1 MAIMEK
7 VSLIKRRQLNK
18 LLQYKVNLPDKE
30 SRALQSR
37 GEYSINIDKNNIFPE
52 EIFVKKNDKVTKFK

>member
-1 MAIMEK
+1 
-7 VSLIKRRQLNK
+7 
-18 LLQYKVNLPDKE
+18 LPDKE